1 MKNILFIIC
10 VFATIFASAQ
20 NQLSDYTSSS
30 IPSSGSPSGLV
41 NGPLTAPTG
50 VSFFVTR
57 TDFDAA
63 APGLP
68 IEGFE
73 NANIG
78 VNDVAAISSP
88 LNSNTNNSYFS
99 VGDILPGISISCSD
113 INHTTDGLAVAGAG
127 FAGNTSKIVVA
138 NYFPD
143 SEIITFNPPVTAV
156 GLDVIEFMGG
166 SSCTINIYNASS
178 GLIASTTSVSSAT
191 GVFFGVTSSTPIGSI
206 EIFSTSNGAEGADN
220 IAFGSQKAV
229 PVSNWAI
236 YLVFF
241 LIAGTILLSFRKK
254 ILHKT
259 A

>member
-20 NQLSDYTSSS
+20 NQLSDYSSSS
-30 IPSSGSPSGLV
+30 IPSSGSPTGLV
-41 NGPLTAPTG
+41 NGHLAAPTG

-57 TDFDAA
+57 TDFNEA

-73 NANIG
+73 NANIS
-78 VNDVAAISSP
+78 VNAIAGISSP
-88 LNSNTNNSYFS
+88 LNANTNNSYFS

-113 INHTTDGLAVAGAG
+113 INHTADGLAVAGAG

-138 NYFPD
+138 NYFTD
-143 SEIITFNPPVTAV
+143 SEIITFNPPITSV
-156 GLDVIEFMGG
+156 GLDVIEIMGG

-178 GLIASTTSVSSAT
+178 ALIASTTSASSAT

-206 EIFSTSNGAEGADN
+206 QIFSTSAGAEGADN
-220 IAFGSQKAV
+220 IAFGSPNVV

-241 LIAGTILLSFRKK
+241 IFAATILLRFRKK